1 MHYLRFEES
10 NDEFYENEAS
20 HDQAFDEIKLALSSE
35 LSKQEKYIEKFKNA
49 IINISKNKET
59 PSELDKL
66 FSTFSGL
73 VEYLGI
79 TFCELIKKDEELLDI
94 LFDLLLKENM
104 TNKIENI
111 LFNQKEFK

>member
-10 NDEFYENEAS
+10 NDEYYENEAI

-104 TNKIENI
+104 TDKIEDI

>member
-10 NDEFYENEAS
+10 SDEYYENEVS
-20 HDQAFDEIKLALSSE
+20 HDQVFDEIKLALSSE

-59 PSELDKL
+59 PSVLDKL
-66 FSTFSGL
+66 FSNFSHL

-104 TNKIENI
+104 TDKIEHI